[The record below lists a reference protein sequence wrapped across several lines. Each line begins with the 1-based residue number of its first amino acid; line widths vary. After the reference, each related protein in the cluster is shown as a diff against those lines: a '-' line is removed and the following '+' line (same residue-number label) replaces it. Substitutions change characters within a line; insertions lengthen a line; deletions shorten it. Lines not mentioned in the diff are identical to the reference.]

1 MSQTIARSAEAVSID
16 DFDAPASRGFV
27 RYEIER
33 LRNDLTR
40 EIAQIRIAVEGA
52 YSRSLRWQV
61 AQTLTIV
68 ASMVALA
75 ARV

>member
-1 MSQTIARSAEAVSID
+1 MSQTTVRSADTASPD

-33 LRNDLTR
+33 LRNDVTR
-40 EIAQIRIAVEGA
+40 EIAQLRVAVESA

-68 ASMVALA
+68 ASMVVLA
-75 ARV
+75 ARA

>member
-1 MSQTIARSAEAVSID
+1 MSQTIARSAEAASID

-33 LRNDLTR
+33 LRSDLTR
-40 EIAQIRIAVEGA
+40 ELHRLHD
-52 YSRSLRWQV
+52 RSVRWQI

-75 ARV
+75 VRA